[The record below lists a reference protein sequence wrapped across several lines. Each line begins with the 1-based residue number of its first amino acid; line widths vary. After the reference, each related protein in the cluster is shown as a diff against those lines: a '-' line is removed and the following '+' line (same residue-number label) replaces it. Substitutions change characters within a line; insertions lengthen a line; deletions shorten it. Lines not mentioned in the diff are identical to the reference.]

1 MSVSRMIHHSQP
13 CNTWH
18 VTITGQCKNIQKNKG
33 SQDPLVYFRAPYSQ
47 SQGLCL
53 GSKQATALGSMLKIS
68 WLKGSKVRGNEGVG
82 CKMIVVSPL

>member
-1 MSVSRMIHHSQP
+1 MSLSRMIHHSQP

-47 SQGLCL
+47 SQ
-53 GSKQATALGSMLKIS
+53 ATALGSMLKIS